1 MSKPSKPKKIVMPS
15 TAENKKILAAAKR
28 DPDAQPLSAKQLKNM
43 IPLQSLRGRPKLAET
58 KQLVSVRY
66 SPKVIEYFRATGDGW
81 QSRMDEILLKYVV
94 RQSRKEL
101 P

>member
-1 MSKPSKPKKIVMPS
+1 MSKASKPKKIVMPS

-28 DPDAQPLSAKQLKNM
+28 DPDAQPLSAKQLKAM
-43 IPLQSLRGRPKLAET
+43 VPLKSLRGRPKLAET
-58 KQLVSVRY
+58 KQLLSVRY
-66 SPKVIEYFRATGDGW
+66 SPQVIEYFRATGDGW

-101 P
+101 S